1 MFPGRAVPSRAASCI
16 AAKSDTKRA
25 TARTPTHR
33 LMDIRV
39 SPLCGRGEWRQ
50 IEPLGRA
57 AMPGSPFVRMSG
69 CSPKWL
75 PGSQPRARGSPH
87 PCPRRVW
94 SVSFFLL
101 FSHPSGP
108 TWPALWF
115 RFVCLCWLMTFGIF
129 SSAYWRFTVFFG
141 KTCMQTPHLLFQG
154 ATCPFTVES

>member
-1 MFPGRAVPSRAASCI
+1 MFPGRAVPSRAAPCI
-16 AAKSDTKRA
+16 AAESDTQRA
-25 TARTPTHR
+25 TARSPTHR
-33 LMDIRV
+33 LMDVRV
-39 SPLCGRGEWRQ
+39 SPLCGRREGRHYETQVGTSLFLLGTRTG

-75 PGSQPRARGSPH
+75 PGSQPRARGSPQ

-129 SSAYWRFTVFFG
+129 SSAYW
-141 KTCMQTPHLLFQG
+141 
-154 ATCPFTVES
+154 